1 MSSLE
6 IPNTLNLEV
15 NLTRQLRYQTD
26 VLVGDF
32 ISKHMSDFDA
42 DMVAEKQGLK
52 RKVNK
57 NIVKDSDEL
66 RKDVLNMLER
76 TCSIIFSMY
85 GKSPNEIDS
94 EIRKRINDLDTPV
107 RNQLEKISK
116 DQVLFDS
123 LTEEDKKVLDYEAL
137 LAIKDMNIYAD
148 FIKNHGWYE
157 HAGAGIRHK
166 ITRDELAY
174 ELCEVIRKVYYVYM
188 EDQIPEK
195 YRTEIIE
202 TYLMKEED
210 VTKS

>member
-1 MSSLE
+1 MSSQE
-6 IPNTLNLEV
+6 ITHTLNLEV

-26 VLVGDF
+26 AIVGDF
-32 ISKHMSDFDA
+32 ISKHMSEFDA
-42 DMVAEKQGLK
+42 DMVATKQGLK

-57 NIVKDSDEL
+57 DIVKDSDEL
-66 RKDVLNMLER
+66 RKNVLNMLER
-76 TCSIIFSMY
+76 TCSIILSMY

-94 EIRKRINDLDTPV
+94 EIQNRISNFDLPV
-107 RNQLEKISK
+107 RNQLERISK

-123 LTEEDKKVLDYEAL
+123 LTKEEKETLDYEAL
-137 LAIKDMNIYAD
+137 LAIKDMNVYAD
-148 FIKNHGWYE
+148 FIKKHGWYE

-166 ITRDELAY
+166 IKRDELAY

>member
-1 MSSLE
+1 MSSAE
-6 IPNTLNLEV
+6 IPHTLNLKD

-26 VLVGDF
+26 AMVGDF
-32 ISKHMSDFDA
+32 ISKHMNDFDA
-42 DMVAEKQGLK
+42 DMIAAKQGLK
-52 RKVNK
+52 RKINK
-57 NIVKDSDEL
+57 EVVKDSDEL
-66 RKDVLNMLER
+66 RKNVLNMLER
-76 TCSIIFSMY
+76 TCSIILSMY

-94 EIRKRINDLDTPV
+94 EVYNRISNLNVST
-107 RNQLEKISK
+107 RNRLEKISK
-116 DQVLFDS
+116 DQVLFDN
-123 LTEEDKKVLDYEAL
+123 LTEEDKETLDYEAL
-137 LAIKDMNIYAD
+137 LAIKDMNIYSD
-148 FIKNHGWYE
+148 FIKKHGWNE